1 MAVTP
6 AGILESLQMMVQ
18 RFSEVA
24 MVDPVVAAMLTSGA
38 IFVTVSVAVFGYLT
52 LGAVVDVLVSLVPS
66 SRQPPSDRR

>member
-18 RFSEVA
+18 RFAEVA
-24 MVDPVVAAMLTSGA
+24 MVDPVVAAMIASGA

-52 LGAVVDVLVSLVPS
+52 LGAAVDAIVSAVPS
-66 SRQPPSDRR
+66 GRSPPER

>member
-52 LGAVVDVLVSLVPS
+52 LGAVVDALVSLVPS

>member
-18 RFSEVA
+18 QFGEVA
-24 MVDPVVAAMLTSGA
+24 MTDPIVAAMLASGA

-52 LGAVVDVLVSLVPS
+52 LGAAVDLVVSAVPAGRS
-66 SRQPPSDRR
+66 PPERN

>member
-6 AGILESLQMMVQ
+6 AGILESLQMMAQ

-24 MVDPVVAAMLTSGA
+24 MVDPVVAAMLASGA

-52 LGAVVDVLVSLVPS
+52 LGAVVDALVSLIPAG
-66 SRQPPSDRR
+66 RQPPSDR